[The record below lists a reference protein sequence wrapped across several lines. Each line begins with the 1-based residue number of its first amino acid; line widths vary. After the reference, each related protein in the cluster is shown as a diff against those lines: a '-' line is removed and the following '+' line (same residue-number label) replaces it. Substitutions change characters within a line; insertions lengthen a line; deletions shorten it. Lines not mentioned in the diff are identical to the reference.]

1 MRLREVKH
9 HAQAQVRIQ
18 QVQDKEE
25 SQGGRWEGKQI
36 VLAEGWLFCQTLS
49 YYKHLMLTAKYHKVD
64 IIISISQLRKL
75 RFREVKKHTQSHT
88 ANQQESRFLQ
98 NLTVLSPPPHAP
110 YQGFSFYNCSLEQ
123 KPTHWPGW
131 TLLCSWPWI
140 LSNGLM
146 WKRKKTLTTAEWS
159 FLIYKS
165 WCCWDDCALFPA
177 PRLLRKVFYTGLI
190 LIFRVNPLYSP
201 HASI

>member
-36 VLAEGWLFCQTLS
+36 VPAEGWLFCQTLS

-98 NLTVLSPPPHAP
+98 NLTVLSPPRP
-110 YQGFSFYNCSLEQ
+110 
-123 KPTHWPGW
+123 
-131 TLLCSWPWI
+131 
-140 LSNGLM
+140 LS
-146 WKRKKTLTTAEWS
+146 
-159 FLIYKS
+159 
-165 WCCWDDCALFPA
+165 
-177 PRLLRKVFYTGLI
+177 RLLFLQLLFGAKTNSLTWVNSALQLTLNPKQWSDVKKEKNTHYSLV
-190 LIFRVNPLYSP
+190 IFPNL
-201 HASI
+201 

>member
-98 NLTVLSPPPHAP
+98 NLTVLSPPAP
-110 YQGFSFYNCSLEQ
+110 TPLIRASLFTTALWSKNQLTDLGE
-123 KPTHWPGW
+123 
-131 TLLCSWPWI
+131 LCSAADPE
-140 LSNGLM
+140 S
-146 WKRKKTLTTAEWS
+146 
-159 FLIYKS
+159 
-165 WCCWDDCALFPA
+165 
-177 PRLLRKVFYTGLI
+177 
-190 LIFRVNPLYSP
+190 
-201 HASI
+201 